1 MGRTRRGTEEGD
13 ESAFFE
19 GEKKRDNEG
28 GRDSLESL
36 SLAPRPRQR
45 ENETKKKTNAQTWF
59 RLPKCDES
67 KMAPARRGSARALLC
82 GEGGRER
89 ERERVDK
96 EERRPAAGSSSS
108 SLPTPPLSLQPPQ
121 TLSAKKKLLLLLQI
135 KKPRAS
141 SFPPI
146 SPLRVDSLPHSH
158 HRNQILSSP
167 QFLCR
172 EESRRESDFLATLLS
187 RKKTCFQTSPT
198 RPPREP

>member
-1 MGRTRRGTEEGD
+1 MRKRKRQTLRPGFDSPSATRAKWLPLEEAALALSFAGR
-13 ESAFFE
+13 
-19 GEKKRDNEG
+19 EG
-28 GRDSLESL
+28 G
-36 SLAPRPRQR
+36 
-45 ENETKKKTNAQTWF
+45 K
-59 RLPKCDES
+59 
-67 KMAPARRGSARALLC
+67 
-82 GEGGRER
+82 